1 MENKEKINDLT
12 PDDMSQYQ
20 LESLQHVL
28 NRAYQRVNFYKNAMD
43 KKGIKPEQ
51 IEKTSDLSLLPFTNK
66 DDLAKNYP
74 YNFFAVPLRDIV
86 RLHTLK
92 IPFGNPVVIG
102 YTKADIETRRLLFSN
117 FLKACGVIPEDI
129 IQIYL
134 ERGMA
139 VWGSELKEGAEYL
152 GALTIPPDPINL
164 QSLLMVMRDF
174 KTTAL
179 VTTPTAVKNI
189 LNAIKENEIPV
200 AGLSLKKIIFIGEYL
215 DENTRNQLKDI
226 FSVHCY
232 SLYGLIELGGPCAY
246 ECGEQNGLHVA
257 MDHFIPEII
266 DPSTGQNLP
275 PDSEGELV
283 LTTLKAKANPLIR
296 FRTGDITSIITKK
309 CPCGRDEWRIAPVSR
324 TSDKRVNISGIKIN
338 PCQIKDFL
346 RNYGI
351 EETKYLFVVRDL
363 NYKKQPELWLVMD
376 QKNFSG
382 SLPELHKLLIKMEAD
397 FEDIFGLYCS
407 IKPVEWSGLE
417 QYACKDKLFLEIKA

>member
-1 MENKEKINDLT
+1 MDNKEKINDFT
-12 PDDMSQYQ
+12 PDDISQYQ
-20 LESLQHVL
+20 LESLQYVL

-43 KKGIKPEQ
+43 KKGMKPEQ
-51 IEKTSDLSLLPFTNK
+51 IEKLGDLSLLPFTNK
-66 DDLAKNYP
+66 DDLAQNYP

-102 YTKADIETRRLLFSN
+102 YTKADIETRRLLFSS

-134 ERGMA
+134 EKGMA

-164 QSLLMVMRDF
+164 KSLLMVMRDF

-179 VTTPTAVKNI
+179 LTTPTAMKNI
-189 LNAIKENEIPV
+189 LHEISKSEIPV
-200 AGLSLKKIIFIGEYL
+200 TGLSLKKILFIGEYL
-215 DENTRNQLKDI
+215 DEKTKHLLKEKL
-226 FSVHCY
+226 SVDCY
-232 SLYGLIELGGPCAY
+232 SLYGLIELGGPCAF
-246 ECGEQNGLHVA
+246 ECEAQNGLHLA

-275 PDSEGELV
+275 LESEGELV

-309 CPCGRDEWRIAPVSR
+309 CPCGRYEWRIVPVSR
-324 TSDKRVNISGIKIN
+324 TSDKRVNISGVKIN
-338 PCQIKDFL
+338 PYQIKNFL
-346 RNYGI
+346 KNYDM
-351 EETKYLFVVRDL
+351 EETKYLFVVRDF
-363 NYKKQPELWLVMD
+363 NYKKNHELWLVMD
-376 QKNFSG
+376 SENFSG
-382 SLPELHKLLIKMEAD
+382 SLPQLHKLLVTMEAD
-397 FEDIFGLYCS
+397 FEDIFGLHCS
-407 IKPVEWSGLE
+407 IKPVEMSGLE
-417 QYACKDKLFLEIKA
+417 QYPVNEKLFWEIKE